1 MAIVITHTCAFT
13 CAALA
18 VSGLAWREFTE
29 SVLKVDDE
37 TSRRFQKIAN
47 GTIYNGFMILYRPM
61 DIAELRLVYEAG
73 MRAFP
78 PRKPDQ
84 PIFYP
89 VLNQE
94 YAAEIAEKWNAVGET
109 QSGYVARFEIDE
121 TYASRFEPK
130 IVGST
135 RHQELWVPA
144 EELAEF
150 NKHIEDP
157 IEIVSAFFGND
168 FQGYI
173 PEKFGLRGKDAR
185 AQFVA
190 LVKTRPYS
198 LMDFYLEIAANNTMA
213 FLNYAFWV
221 ATDFSAEGVDLDE
234 KQKTLAEI
242 QKAWA
247 RAFPNIP
254 LPLSQ

>member
-1 MAIVITHTCAFT
+1 MV
-13 CAALA
+13 
-18 VSGLAWREFTE
+18 
-29 SVLKVDDE
+29 
-37 TSRRFQKIAN
+37 
-47 GTIYNGFMILYRPM
+47 LYRPM
-61 DIAELRLVYEAG
+61 DIVELRLVYEAG

-109 QSGYVARFEIDE
+109 KSGYVTRFKIDDN
-121 TYASRFEPK
+121 YGSRFEPK
-130 IVGST
+130 IVGTS
-135 RHQELWVPA
+135 RHQELWIPA

-157 IEIVSAFFGND
+157 IEIVSAYFGSD

-173 PEKFGLRGKDAR
+173 PEKFGLRGKNAR

-190 LVKTRPYS
+190 FAKTLHYS
-198 LMDFYLEIAANNTMA
+198 LMDFYLEISTNNTMA

-221 ATDFSAEGVDLDE
+221 ATDFSAEGIDLE
-234 KQKTLAEI
+234 
-242 QKAWA
+242 
-247 RAFPNIP
+247 
-254 LPLSQ
+254 